1 MKFRRNQNENMAR
14 EAQRALKENGGYCP
28 CALERTKETKCMCKD
43 FKEKMANGYK
53 GECNCGLYEAI

>member
-1 MKFRRNQNENMAR
+1 MRVMVNSDRELAQMAR
-14 EAQRALKENGGYCP
+14 EALKANDGYCP
-28 CALERTKETKCMCKD
+28 CALERNEDTKCMCKD